1 MISGTTRSTYAE
13 RKAEL
18 AGASQMMYDPDL
30 NLNSSHMISYV
41 SPGSL
46 RRPTLK
52 NRPNNSPGTGEIPL
66 DLPKTPTQM
75 FHRAYFLLFI
85 ICA

>member
-1 MISGTTRSTYAE
+1 MILGATRTTYAE

-18 AGASQMMYDPDL
+18 AGAGQIMYDPDL
-30 NLNSSHMISYV
+30 TLNSNHMISYV

-52 NRPNNSPGTGEIPL
+52 NRPNNSPGTGEIL
-66 DLPKTPTQM
+66 
-75 FHRAYFLLFI
+75 
-85 ICA
+85 

>member
-1 MISGTTRSTYAE
+1 MISGTTRTTYAE

-18 AGASQMMYDPDL
+18 AGASQMIYDPDL

-52 NRPNNSPGTGEIPL
+52 NRLNNSPGTGEIP
-66 DLPKTPTQM
+66 KTPTQM
-75 FHRAYFLLFI
+75 FHGAIFLLFI
-85 ICA
+85 ICV